1 MATRCIDGSNI
12 CYTERGKGP
21 AVVLLHG
28 FPLDSRIWAAQLDAL
43 SDRFRVITPDFP
55 GFGESGPP
63 GKPFTLSS
71 LADDLYVLL
80 EDLGAIPCVLGGLSM
95 GGYVALSYV
104 KKYPTSLRG
113 LMLIDTRAEGDSAQ
127 GKEARMKMV
136 EAVRAGGSKAAADQM
151 EPKMLA
157 PDTLKAGGRVV
168 RDLRTIMEAC
178 PPKTIENALLAM
190 RDREDHT
197 GDLPSIPVPTLIV
210 VGEAD
215 AITPPATAQAMQRE
229 ISNSQLEVIPGAGH
243 LAPMEQPEHVSRAIR
258 GFVQS
263 VNW

>member
-1 MATRCIDGSNI
+1 
-12 CYTERGKGP
+12 
-21 AVVLLHG
+21 
-28 FPLDSRIWAAQLDAL
+28 
-43 SDRFRVITPDFP
+43 
-55 GFGESGPP
+55 
-63 GKPFTLSS
+63 
-71 LADDLYVLL
+71 
-80 EDLGAIPCVLGGLSM
+80 
-95 GGYVALSYV
+95 
-104 KKYPTSLRG
+104 
-113 LMLIDTRAEGDSAQ
+113 
-127 GKEARMKMV
+127 MKMI

-229 ISNSQLEVIPGAGH
+229 IPNSQLEVIPGAGH

-258 GFVQS
+258 GFVES
-263 VNW
+263 VNA